1 MTPHSVSVT
10 VCVCTPLTHVFSVC
24 SAGGQSASSTPTGSA
39 ASQNPA
45 LAAAV
50 SQGTYAMHGS
60 PLPPQGPQVQATPIS
75 QGSPAPPP
83 ASVTPTSSTP
93 SSQTPQ
99 QPPTPAGSTGGDD
112 PPGTY
117 PPAKGSSSLQGNVS
131 SAAAA
136 AKGSPPPSLQEEGD
150 KSGKACESTSPKPPT
165 PSQAPV
171 LTDGA
176 TAGSKSVESSGSQTV
191 EDPGAA
197 LQPPHLEPEGPVGSE
212 RLPESS
218 PAPPV
223 GLQPAGVEGQG
234 QSACGMV
241 AAPGMAL

>member
-1 MTPHSVSVT
+1 MVT
-10 VCVCTPLTHVFSVC
+10 
-24 SAGGQSASSTPTGSA
+24 GGQSASSTPTGSA

-112 PPGTY
+112 LPGTL
-117 PPAKGSSSLQGNVS
+117 PTAKGSSALQGS
-131 SAAAA
+131 FSA
-136 AKGSPPPSLQEEGD
+136 AKGSPSPSVQGEGGE
-150 KSGKACESTSPKPPT
+150 KSGKACESASPKPPT

-171 LTDGA
+171 LTEGA
-176 TAGSKSVESSGSQTV
+176 VASGKSVESSGSQTV
-191 EDPGAA
+191 EDPSTA
-197 LQPPHLEPEGPVGSE
+197 LQPPHLEPEGPVGSDG
-212 RLPESS
+212 PESS
-218 PAPPV
+218 PPLP
-223 GLQPAGVEGQG
+223 GSQSSGVEGQG

-241 AAPGMAL
+241 AALGMAL